1 MAMLEGLT
9 PAPRKVMTLFYL
21 VDTSGSMSG
30 SKIQQVNSAIEEV
43 MSQLDEI
50 SKNNDDAEIRI
61 AVLTFDTNVQWQT
74 PSPMSPAD
82 FNMGTLVANGL
93 TALGGACTELESK
106 LSRTEFLDTK
116 AGAYPPVILLLSDGA
131 PTDGFESGLKK
142 LQANNWFKRSVKIA
156 FAIGQDADRD
166 VLGQFTGSTEAVID
180 VNNAQVL
187 KDMLMKVSVITSEFQ
202 SRSKDTSAETDAT
215 EVAKNLAETAK
226 DEYREEVKNN
236 SNGTDAGDPFA
247 GWGDQW

>member
-21 VDTSGSMSG
+21 VDTSGSMEG

-43 MSQLDEI
+43 MSQLDDI

-61 AVLTFDTNVQWQT
+61 AVLTFDTKVEWQT

-82 FNMGTLVANGL
+82 FNMGTLVANGM
-93 TALGGACTELESK
+93 TYLGKACTELESK

-131 PTDGFESGLKK
+131 PNDNFESGIKK
-142 LQANNWFKRSVKIA
+142 LKENNWFKRSIKIA

-166 VLGQFTGSTEAVID
+166 VLSQFTGSTEAVID

-187 KDMLMKVSVITSEFQ
+187 KDILMKVSVITSEFQ
-202 SRSKDTSAETDAT
+202 SRSKDTSAETDET
-215 EVAKNLAETAK
+215 KVAEQLVQNAK
-226 DEYREEVKNN
+226 EEYIEELK
-236 SNGTDAGDPFA
+236 SEANGADVQDPFA
-247 GWGDQW
+247 GW

>member
-21 VDTSGSMSG
+21 VDTSGSMEG

-43 MSQLDEI
+43 MSQLDDI

-61 AVLTFDTNVQWQT
+61 AVLTFDTKVEWQT

-82 FNMGTLVANGL
+82 FNMGTLVANGM
-93 TALGGACTELESK
+93 TYLGKACTELESK

-131 PTDGFESGLKK
+131 PNDNFESGLKK
-142 LQANNWFKRSVKIA
+142 LKENNWFKRSIKIA

-166 VLGQFTGSTEAVID
+166 VLSQFTGSTEAVID

-187 KDMLMKVSVITSEFQ
+187 KDILMKVSVITSEFQ
-202 SRSKDTSAETDAT
+202 SRSKDTSAETDET
-215 EVAKNLAETAK
+215 KVAEQLVQNAK
-226 DEYREEVKNN
+226 EEYIEELK
-236 SNGTDAGDPFA
+236 SEANGADVQDPFA
-247 GWGDQW
+247 GW